1 MSSWSDLI
9 KKNNQDTCKSSK
21 SNNVENKKE
30 VKKKD
35 EDNETILY
43 HTFGLKNEEEEFDY
57 KYSDNLTN
65 IIVEFN
71 DLLNSMGVIV
81 MNNRIS
87 SDLYDFI
94 KYNSQ
99 NYNDVMDEV
108 DKYNDVLEKEYEDEI
123 DEEEENYYNYR

>member
-9 KKNNQDTCKSSK
+9 KKNNQVSENSSK
-21 SNNVENKKE
+21 SNNTDNKKE
-30 VKKKD
+30 IKKD
-35 EDNETILY
+35 EDDELILHKTY
-43 HTFGLKNEEEEFDY
+43 GLKNEEEEFDY
-57 KYSDNLTN
+57 KFNDNLN
-65 IIVEFN
+65 EIIVEFK
-71 DLLNSMGVIV
+71 DLLNSSGVNV
-81 MNNRIS
+81 MNNKIS

-123 DEEEENYYNYR
+123 EEEEENYYNYR

>member
-9 KKNNQDTCKSSK
+9 KKNNQVSENSSK
-21 SNNVENKKE
+21 SNNVDNKNE
-30 VKKKD
+30 VKKD
-35 EDNETILY
+35 EDNELILHKTY
-43 HTFGLKNEEEEFDY
+43 GLKNEEQEFDY
-57 KYSDNLTN
+57 KLGDNLTE
-65 IIVEFN
+65 IIVEFK
-71 DLLNSMGVIV
+71 DLLNSSGVNV

-99 NYNDVMDEV
+99 NYNDIMDEV
-108 DKYNDVLEKEYEDEI
+108 DKYNDILEKEYEDEI

>member
-9 KKNNQDTCKSSK
+9 KKNNQVSGKSSK
-21 SNNVENKKE
+21 SNNVDNKNE
-30 VKKKD
+30 VKKD
-35 EDNETILY
+35 EDNELIL
-43 HTFGLKNEEEEFDY
+43 HKTFGLMNEEEKFDY

-71 DLLNSMGVIV
+71 DLLNTMGVNV

-94 KYNSQ
+94 KYNSK
-99 NYNDVMDEV
+99 NYNDIIDEV
-108 DKYNDVLEKEYEDEI
+108 DKYNDLLEKEYEDEI
-123 DEEEENYYNYR
+123 EEEEEKYYYYK